1 MAQSD
6 DVTPASNREFQRE
19 SLPEGEARL
28 VIREDDVTVT
38 FEGDEGRVHQ
48 RFLEHLAE
56 QMTVEEL
63 EATIDEYSIPSSDD
77 GLVPAEEFYDN

>member
-6 DVTPASNREFQRE
+6 DVTPTSNREFRRE

-38 FEGDEGRVHQ
+38 FEGDEEHVHQ

-56 QMTVEEL
+56 QMTVDEL
-63 EATIDEYSIPSSDD
+63 EAAIDEYPMPTGDG

>member
-6 DVTPASNREFQRE
+6 DVTPTSNREFRRE

-38 FEGDEGRVHQ
+38 FVGDEERVQQ

-56 QMTVEEL
+56 QMTVDEM
-63 EATIDEYSIPSSDD
+63 EAAIDEYSMPASDE